1 MVQMMGEMMA
11 DATFRDVDGPVSG
24 ASGGETVARRP
35 SPTAAPVLAPPPET
49 IPKPAKRRRT
59 ILLLVLAGALG
70 AGGFWGYR
78 WWTEGRFVVST
89 DDAYVR
95 ADTSTIAAKASGLV
109 TSVAVTDNQQVKA
122 GDLLVQID
130 DGDYLLARDAARQKI
145 ETQAATVDR
154 IGAQVLAQDAMVLQ
168 ARAQQAGAAADAIR
182 ASAEFTRVTRLM
194 QTNFGTAQRMEQT
207 QADLDRTKANM
218 AQADAAVAAAIANR
232 NVLVAQRDE
241 AVRTKAELQTALDKT
256 MRDLSFTQVRAPFD
270 GVVGNRAAQPG
281 QYVQAGTRLIALV
294 PLDSVYVEANFKETQ
309 IDRLRAGQ
317 LATVA
322 VDAFGSRA
330 ITGTVESFAPASGA
344 QFSLLPPENATGN
357 FTKVVQRLPVRI
369 KVPADLARE
378 GFLRPGLSVVVDVR
392 TQPRP

>member
-1 MVQMMGEMMA
+1 MDKTMA
-11 DATFRDVDGPVSG
+11 DATFRETDGLNSG
-24 ASGGETVARRP
+24 ASIGEAALRRSAPVAGPTVAP
-35 SPTAAPVLAPPPET
+35 QTET
-49 IPKPAKRRRT
+49 IAKPSSRRRT
-59 ILLLVLAGALG
+59 VLLVALAGALCL
-70 AGGFWGYR
+70 GGYWGYH
-78 WWTEGRFVVST
+78 WYTEGRFIVST

-95 ADTSTIAAKASGLV
+95 ADMSTIAAKASGLV
-109 TSVAVTDNQQVKA
+109 TSVAVVDNQHVKA

-168 ARAQQAGAAADAIR
+168 ARAQQAAAVADGVR
-182 ASAEFTRVTRLM
+182 ATSEYARVTRLV
-194 QTNFGTAQRMEQT
+194 QSSFGTAQRMEQA
-207 QADLDRTKANM
+207 QADLDRTKANS

-232 NVLVAQRDE
+232 SVLVAQRDE
-241 AVRTKAELQTALDKT
+241 AVRLKAELQTTLDKAV
-256 MRDLSFTQVRAPFD
+256 RDLSFTQVRAPFD

-281 QYVQAGTRLIALV
+281 QYVQAGTRLLALV

-317 LATVA
+317 PATIA
-322 VDAFGSRA
+322 VDAFGSRT

-357 FTKVVQRLPVRI
+357 FTKVVQRLPIRI
-369 KVPADLARE
+369 KVPVEVARE
-378 GFLRPGLSVVVDVR
+378 GLLRPGLSVIVDVR
-392 TQPRP
+392 TKARP

>member
-1 MVQMMGEMMA
+1 MA
-11 DATFRDVDGPVSG
+11 DATFRELDGSVSG
-24 ASGGETVARRP
+24 ASGGGETIARRP
-35 SPTAAPVLAPPPET
+35 APVLAPPPEAT
-49 IPKPAKRRRT
+49 PKPAKRRRA
-59 ILLLVLAGALG
+59 ILLLVLVCASG
-70 AGGFWGYR
+70 AGGLWGYR

-207 QADLDRTKANM
+207 QADLDRTKANT

-256 MRDLSFTQVRAPFD
+256 VRDLSFTQVRAPFD

-309 IDRLRAGQ
+309 IDRLRMGQ
-317 LATVA
+317 PATVA

-369 KVPADLARE
+369 KVPVDLARE

>member
-1 MVQMMGEMMA
+1 MA
-11 DATFRDVDGPVSG
+11 DATFRDVDGTVSG
-24 ASGGETVARRP
+24 ASSGETVARRAAP
-35 SPTAAPVLAPPPET
+35 IAAPVLAPPPEAS
-49 IPKPAKRRRT
+49 PKPAKRRRT
-59 ILLLVLAGALG
+59 ILLLVLVGALG
-70 AGGFWGYR
+70 AGGLWGYR

-145 ETQAATVDR
+145 ETQAATIDR

-168 ARAQQAGAAADAIR
+168 ARAQQAAAGADAIR

-207 QADLDRTKANM
+207 QADLDRTKANT

-256 MRDLSFTQVRAPFD
+256 VRDLSFTQVRAPFD

-281 QYVQAGTRLIALV
+281 QYVQAGTRLVALV

-309 IDRLRAGQ
+309 IDRLRMGQ